1 MTNENEIILYYVL
14 VAVTMLLPL
23 YIFLL
28 VLILKK
34 EHRNELKKAKEN
46 QKKINCNGTGASNT
60 LVGLYQS
67 TPAYTP
73 VTSGITEGYS
83 GTQFVEDEMTL
94 KARKQLK
101 I

>member
-46 QKKINCNGTGASNT
+46 QKKIN
-60 LVGLYQS
+60 Q
-67 TPAYTP
+67 
-73 VTSGITEGYS
+73 
-83 GTQFVEDEMTL
+83 
-94 KARKQLK
+94 
-101 I
+101 